1 MLRIV
6 GGESVSK
13 YILALVAITKENG
26 GYEQVQD
33 LILNAERRAVQER
46 YDDAVARLYRAVE
59 MVAQVRLQSE
69 WGLM

>member
-33 LILNAERRAVQER
+33 LNIECREASCPGTLR
-46 YDDAVARLYRAVE
+46 
-59 MVAQVRLQSE
+59 
-69 WGLM
+69 